1 MIQKVK
7 INQIFSNPV
16 NPRTIEKNKFKKL
29 CNSIKEFPEMLK
41 LRPIVVNSD
50 MSILGGN
57 MRYKACQEIGL
68 KEVYIIKAENFT
80 DDQIQQFI
88 IKDNVGFGEWDWDI
102 LANTWDV
109 EKLND
114 WGLEVPS
121 IEEFTGVEEQEIE
134 FSEYLDE
141 AHNYVVLLFD
151 SDVDWLSA
159 QTHFNIK
166 SVHSMR
172 ANGKPWSKGIGRVLD
187 GAEYLKSIKDE

>member
-187 GAEYLKSIKDE
+187 GAEYLKGIKDE